1 MGRMPHFPFH
11 TAHKNIPKEAAGVH
25 SSKVP
30 FTALDRIVLVISVLY
45 PLSAVP
51 QIIDVFA
58 GRAQGVSIISWS
70 IFLICTAF
78 FLTYGIRRKVLP
90 MIVSNSL
97 WVVMDTLVIVG
108 ISIQL

>member
-1 MGRMPHFPFH
+1 MPHFPFH
-11 TAHKNIPKEAAGVH
+11 TPHKNLPKETTG
-25 SSKVP
+25 SKGGRVK

-70 IFLICTAF
+70 IFLVCAGF
-78 FLTYGIRRKVLP
+78 FLLYGIRRKVLP

-97 WVVMDTLVIVG
+97 WVIMDILVIIG
-108 ISIQL
+108 IISQM